1 MSNAKNGQ
9 KLIIIGGVTFLT
21 SFVGFTSLY
30 LPFYSQAAKD
40 AAATRKQQ
48 ASEAGTAAGGTR
60 GSMWSNM
67 NKAAKDDAVT
77 DRS

>member
-1 MSNAKNGQ
+1 MSGTKTGQ

-21 SFVGFTSLY
+21 TFVGFTTLY

-40 AAATRKQQ
+40 AAAMRQQ
-48 ASEAGTAAGGTR
+48 HAAGAGTR

-67 NKAAKDDAVT
+67 NKAAKDDGK
-77 DRS
+77 S